1 MTATSW
7 YSTWESPFPASRE
20 DVPPGPQGPPGVGIH
35 ITRALR
41 PQFRH
46 KALHRRARADVYTRP
61 RTAEA
66 IGLDDAFPI
75 RDTVVIG
82 NFEVKAISVSH
93 DAVDPVAFRVR
104 YGRYRIG
111 IVSDLGRVDR
121 YLIDELRGGCDILAF
136 ESNHDVEMLRTGPY
150 SPPLKA
156 RILSDHGHL
165 SNEQAAEAIARIVK
179 PETHVVLTHLSQENN
194 RPDIAYSTVSQYL
207 ANRDVR
213 YASLE
218 CASQDRGGSSVLT
231 LDES

>member
-1 MTATSW
+1 M
-7 YSTWESPFPASRE
+7 
-20 DVPPGPQGPPGVGIH
+20 
-35 ITRALR
+35 
-41 PQFRH
+41 
-46 KALHRRARADVYTRP
+46 
-61 RTAEA
+61 
-66 IGLDDAFPI
+66 
-75 RDTVVIG
+75 VIG

-150 SPPLKA
+150 SPPPLKA